1 MSPKLMLVP
10 SPIHFRF
17 LVLAG
22 LVVAA
27 LLEVVDVSIVNVAL
41 PQMAG
46 NLGATAD
53 QIAWV
58 ATGYTLA
65 NAVVLPMTAWLSQ
78 TLGRK
83 RYLLLSI
90 AVFTLGS
97 LLCGLSR
104 SLGEIVLWRIG
115 QGMAGAAL
123 ISTAQA
129 TVVEIFPVS
138 QQGLVQSVFGF
149 SVLLAPAVAPWLG
162 GWITDNYS
170 WPWVFFINLPIGLAA
185 LALVGLFLH
194 DPPEHSGAVKPGQT
208 DVGPA
213 DWLGIGLLM
222 TGLGAL
228 QYVLEEGQRQDW
240 FGSVL
245 LVRLLLLSVVS
256 LIGLVFWELSPRNCH
271 PVVDLRVYKERS
283 LAAGVPLN
291 FATGFG
297 LYGLA
302 FVLPQFLQNV
312 LSLTPTASGAALV
325 PEGLATLAAVVL
337 CGTLL
342 DKKIDPRLLIAAGLA
357 VGAWGLWDLTH
368 LSTQSGLE
376 NTLPGV
382 LLEGAGVGFL
392 IIPISVAAFGNLKGA
407 QIGQG
412 AAQLGLGRQLGG
424 SFGIAILQ
432 TTVARAADSHRA
444 ALVAHLYAGSWLV
457 SDRLAETASALTAHG
472 MSAASAPLAALGLLE
487 QTLRQQALALG
498 YLDAF
503 RLLCFAYTAALPLV
517 LLLKRP
523 DSAAKPALGH

>member
-1 MSPKLMLVP
+1 MMSSKLVSAVLP
-10 SPIHFRF
+10 AHFRW

-46 NLGATAD
+46 NLGATGD

-78 TLGRK
+78 RLGRK

-90 AVFTLGS
+90 ALFTLGS

-104 SLGEIVLWRIG
+104 NLGEIILWRIG

-129 TVVEIFPVS
+129 TVVEIFPAS

-170 WPWVFFINLPIGLAA
+170 WPWVFFINIPIGLAA
-185 LALVGLFLH
+185 FAFVGSFLH
-194 DPPEHSGAVKPGQT
+194 DPPEHQGGTAAS
-208 DVGPA
+208 GPA
-213 DWLGIGLLM
+213 DWLGIGLLA

-245 LVRLLLLSVVS
+245 IARLSLLSVVS
-256 LIGLVFWELSPRNCH
+256 LTALIFWELSPRNCH
-271 PVVDLRVYKERS
+271 PVIDLRVYKERS

-312 LSLTPTASGAALV
+312 LDLTPTASGAALI

-342 DKKIDPRLLIAAGLA
+342 NKKIDPRLLIAAGLA
-357 VGAWGLWDLTH
+357 AGAWGLWDLTH
-368 LSTQSGLE
+368 LSPQSGLG
-376 NTLPGV
+376 NTLLGV

-392 IIPISVAAFGNLKGA
+392 IIPISVAAFGDLHGA

-424 SFGIAILQ
+424 AFGIAILQ
-432 TTVARAADSHRA
+432 TTIVRASDSHRT
-444 ALVAHLYAGSWLV
+444 ALVTHLYAGSLPL
-457 SDRLAETASALTAHG
+457 SERLSAAASALTAHG

-487 QTLRQQALALG
+487 QTIRQQALALG

-503 RLLCFAYTAALPLV
+503 RLLCFAYAAALPLV

-523 DSAAKPALGH
+523 SPAAKPALGH